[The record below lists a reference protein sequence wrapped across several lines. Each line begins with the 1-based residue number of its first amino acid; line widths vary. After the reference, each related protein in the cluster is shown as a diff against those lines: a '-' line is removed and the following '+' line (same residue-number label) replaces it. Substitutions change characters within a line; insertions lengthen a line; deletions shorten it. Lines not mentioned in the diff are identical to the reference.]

1 MARKAVSALAGRKAV
16 VRVERNGA
24 CIEVHNVDAAE
35 AGMVLADILSTFRA
49 LTRKYDEL
57 IPDLQP
63 VPGGSPVDGDASDF
77 GARRV
82 GFTR

>member
-1 MARKAVSALAGRKAV
+1 MPSRKRSVLAGRKAV
-16 VRVERNGA
+16 VRLERCGA
-24 CIEVHNVDAAE
+24 CIEVHDVDAAE